1 MLSIAI
7 SIEGDSLDDL
17 LKVTSNVSDGCIV
30 WWFDRVCWVKIN
42 DYGGDHDRYK
52 WLDIR
57 LGEGEGVMVV
67 EVTVVDCFAS
77 VRFLCVAI
85 ILSVIASLASL

>member
-1 MLSIAI
+1 
-7 SIEGDSLDDL
+7 
-17 LKVTSNVSDGCIV
+17 
-30 WWFDRVCWVKIN
+30 
-42 DYGGDHDRYK
+42 
-52 WLDIR
+52 
-57 LGEGEGVMVV
+57 MVV